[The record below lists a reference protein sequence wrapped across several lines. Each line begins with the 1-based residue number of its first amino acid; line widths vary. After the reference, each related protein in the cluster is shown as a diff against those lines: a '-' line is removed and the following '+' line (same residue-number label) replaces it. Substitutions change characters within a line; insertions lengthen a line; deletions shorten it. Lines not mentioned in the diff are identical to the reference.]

1 MSEPINPAASTRA
14 SGFQGVTRRV
24 LERMPMSGSKGELVL
39 SEVTY
44 PPGAAAPL
52 HAHPVGGIVYILEG
66 VAESAYGSDAPR
78 QYSAGAS
85 LHDRTDVP
93 HTLFR
98 NCNSERPL
106 RFLTICV
113 LEPGQSYVIEL

>member
-1 MSEPINPAASTRA
+1 MSEPVDPVSSTPV

-24 LERMPMSGSKGELVL
+24 LERMPMLGGARELVL

-44 PPGAAAPL
+44 PPGGRAPM

-66 VAESAYGSDAPR
+66 IAESAYGSDAPQ
-78 QYSAGAS
+78 QYSAGAA
-85 LHDRTDVP
+85 LQDRTDVP

-98 NCNSERPL
+98 NCDSEHPL